1 MYTKN
6 HTHFDIAVYFIIP
19 FFGFYTVKFGF
30 SPIYI
35 TFIFAVFFLTIGSIY
50 KINSWTAD
58 FSTIL
63 SITSISYAIVL
74 HQSIWNYS
82 DKIPS
87 AWINYIFSLFYFLT
101 TILILKNS
109 NRSVVV
115 KASYY
120 AIALS
125 IVLLSIEL
133 LVRVLNPST
142 AEEIGHYDREDIFWY
157 IYKSNSFMY
166 PDSNSIGLFSSCLF
180 IFTLLF
186 SRHYYRRANV
196 FLLPIFIL
204 ILGSISRAAIA
215 SAIIVYIYQL
225 INIRIFRLLYLITLA
240 MCSGFVIIYINISDE
255 SVLSRFWIADLVLQH
270 LIDASIL
277 PLMFGVGP
285 GNAEKILNVGTH
297 LLPFTLIVEIGFIG
311 TILFIML
318 WYGIY
323 IQSGRTTGELFV
335 VFILNGFFFTT
346 FAIPWFYAMTAILIF
361 LNKEFDFDKV
371 TVSLDSRSSI

>member
-1 MYTKN
+1 
-6 HTHFDIAVYFIIP
+6 
-19 FFGFYTVKFGF
+19 
-30 SPIYI
+30 
-35 TFIFAVFFLTIGSIY
+35 
-50 KINSWTAD
+50 
-58 FSTIL
+58 
-63 SITSISYAIVL
+63 
-74 HQSIWNYS
+74 
-82 DKIPS
+82 
-87 AWINYIFSLFYFLT
+87 
-101 TILILKNS
+101 
-109 NRSVVV
+109 
-115 KASYY
+115 
-120 AIALS
+120 
-125 IVLLSIEL
+125 
-133 LVRVLNPST
+133 
-142 AEEIGHYDREDIFWY
+142 
-157 IYKSNSFMY
+157 
-166 PDSNSIGLFSSCLF
+166 
-180 IFTLLF
+180 
-186 SRHYYRRANV
+186 
-196 FLLPIFIL
+196 
-204 ILGSISRAAIA
+204 
-215 SAIIVYIYQL
+215 
-225 INIRIFRLLYLITLA
+225 